1 MGLILLMNETL
12 RLALGS
18 FVRAFL
24 IGLLFAAML
33 FSNPKPIAHGL
44 VGSIEVT
51 DYNPYYQHGIT
62 SWYGRMFHGRKTAT
76 GDRFDMHKLT
86 AAHRT
91 LPIPSYAKVV
101 DLDTKKEVVV
111 LVNDRGPYKGNRVL
125 DLSYG
130 AAKKLG
136 ILDQGLARVQIIP
149 LTGKVAKPQHV
160 YN

>member
-1 MGLILLMNETL
+1 MNETL
-12 RLALGS
+12 SRTPLRSLGG
-18 FVRAFL
+18 L
-24 IGLLFAAML
+24 ILGCLLFVVLM
-33 FSNPKPIAHGL
+33 FSVPRPVHNGL

-51 DYNPYYQHGIT
+51 DYNPYYQHGTT
-62 SWYGRMFHGRKTAT
+62 SWYGRFFHGKKTAT
-76 GDRFDMHKLT
+76 GATFDMHKLT

-130 AAKKLG
+130 AAKALG
-136 ILDQGLARVQIIP
+136 IVEKGLARVQIIP
-149 LTGKVAKPQHV
+149 LPDHNGVADKRHQFD
-160 YN
+160 